1 MRCVVASLIVLA
13 MILVPVSVG
22 ADVSSAESGEVQ
34 TRQAALGLGNA
45 LLRSDTSLLRPL
57 LPRHGKVRMRLT
69 CFGPEEGSF
78 SAGQVEAV
86 FSSFF
91 RHGAVKTFDLIRLE
105 SDESG
110 RFALAQGRVSVID
123 RDGRRNKVDI
133 HLTFEPEEG
142 RWVLRGIRES
152 QP

>member
-1 MRCVVASLIVLA
+1 MCRVVASLIVLTLG
-13 MILVPVSVG
+13 LVPVPVG
-22 ADVSSAESGEVQ
+22 ADVQDAESGEAQ
-34 TRQAALGLGNA
+34 TRKAALGVGAA
-45 LLRSDTSLLRPL
+45 LMRSDTSLLRPL
-57 LPRHGKVRMRLT
+57 LPRHGKVRMHLN
-69 CFGPEEGSF
+69 CFGPEVGSF

-91 RHGAVKTFDLIRLE
+91 RHGSVKAFDLLRLE

-110 RFALAQGRVSVID
+110 RYALAQGRVSVID
-123 RDGRRNKVDI
+123 RDGRRSKVDI

>member
-1 MRCVVASLIVLA
+1 MRGLAASLIVVVLNLA
-13 MILVPVSVG
+13 PVHLG
-22 ADVSSAESGEVQ
+22 ADVRDATTGEAQ
-34 TRQAALGLGNA
+34 TRKAALGVGTA
-45 LLRSDTSLLRPL
+45 LIGSDTSLLRPL
-57 LPRHGKVRMRLT
+57 LPRHGKVRMHLT

-91 RHGAVKTFDLIRLE
+91 RHGSVKSFDLLRLE

-110 RFALAQGRVSVID
+110 RYALAQGRVSVID
-123 RDGRRNKVDI
+123 RDGRRSKVDI